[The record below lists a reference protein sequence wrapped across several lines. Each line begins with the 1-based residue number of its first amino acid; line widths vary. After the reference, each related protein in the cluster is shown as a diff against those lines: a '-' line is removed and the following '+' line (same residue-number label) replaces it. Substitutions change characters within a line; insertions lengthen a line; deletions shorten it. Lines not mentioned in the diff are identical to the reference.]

1 MKITCQLSSCW
12 ELVGYDLSMCRE
24 LVGNDFL
31 KIDELSTCRE
41 LIGKE
46 CPNFLSGGNGKKPF
60 DVLGTCGE

>member
-1 MKITCQLSSCW
+1 M
-12 ELVGYDLSMCRE
+12 GYDLSMCRE

-46 CPNFLSGGNGKKPF
+46 CPNFLSGGNGKKTF
-60 DVLGTCGE
+60 RRVGNLWGMTRRRVGNE